1 MADQL
6 LSQADVDALVSS
18 LSRNEP
24 VVSEPAFAKPVSA
37 DSGSYGV
44 NATMSKAPALP
55 SKSVPLPAR
64 STPSPVKQTNVA
76 VKPAPPVIS
85 STRST
90 LPKNIIGAKSISPVR
105 QEQKSEVSMEALNSL
120 NAKVSSLTDQIMKMG
135 NSLKRLENIEKRV
148 MELEKK
154 LENNKQSQELL
165 HRVNQLSEEYKKVS
179 NNLKGTPGYG
189 VRHSF
194 TCEKCEDQGHVAQMF
209 RCTSCGHER
218 WYGWWPNK

>member
-6 LSQADVDALVSS
+6 LSQADIDALVSS

-24 VVSEPAFAKPVSA
+24 VVSEPAFAKSVSA
-37 DSGSYGV
+37 DSVSHGV
-44 NATMSKAPALP
+44 NATMSKTPALP
-55 SKSVPLPAR
+55 SKSVSLPAR
-64 STPSPVKQTNVA
+64 STPTPVKQTNVA

-85 STRST
+85 GTRST

-105 QEQKSEVSMEALNSL
+105 QEQKTEVPTSSL
-120 NAKVSSLTDQIMKMG
+120 NTLNTRVATLSDQLTKMG

-154 LENNKQSQELL
+154 IENNKQSQELL
-165 HRVNQLSEEYKKVS
+165 HRVNQLSEEYIKVS
-179 NNLKGTPGYG
+179 TNLKGTPGYG

-194 TCEKCEDQGHVAQMF
+194 TCEKCDDQGHVAQMF
-209 RCTSCGHER
+209 RCTSCGYER